1 MGRHANYS
9 RRGFFKLCTAAVP
22 LIAANPRLLAQ
33 NSGKSRRYNRVQLV
47 DGLGQPVR
55 CEQLRADENYLFHY
69 PFVSTP
75 CFLINM
81 EKAEIK
87 PTQLE
92 TQSGDGYEWRG
103 GVGPQRGVVAFSA
116 ICAHRM
122 SHPARAVS
130 FIRYR
135 KDPASFVQSNQ
146 QRTSRSRVIYC
157 CSEKSVYDPAQG
169 ARVLAGPAPQPLAAI
184 ELEEDAAGNLY
195 AVGTI
200 GGEMFEQYFDK
211 FSNRLILEYKT
222 TEPAR
227 LLSGNTTVTLLQEH
241 SRYLVNC

>member
-1 MGRHANYS
+1 MATSG
-9 RRGFFKLCTAAVP
+9 AVV
-22 LIAANPRLLAQ
+22 LA
-33 NSGKSRRYNRVQLV
+33 
-47 DGLGQPVR
+47 
-55 CEQLRADENYLFHY
+55 
-69 PFVSTP
+69 
-75 CFLINM
+75 
-81 EKAEIK
+81 
-87 PTQLE
+87 
-92 TQSGDGYEWRG
+92 
-103 GVGPQRGVVAFSA
+103 
-116 ICAHRM
+116 RM

-146 QRTSRSRVIYC
+146 QRKSRSRVIYC